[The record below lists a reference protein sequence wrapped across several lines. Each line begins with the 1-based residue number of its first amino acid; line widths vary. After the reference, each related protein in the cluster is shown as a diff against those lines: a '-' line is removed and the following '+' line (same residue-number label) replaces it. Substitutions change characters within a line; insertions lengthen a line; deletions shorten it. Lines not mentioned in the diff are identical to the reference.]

1 MIKINGMEDGV
12 FDWPPPSQEVV
23 WDVFQHMRKR
33 RKMYTSHH
41 TKQEKEVTLG

>member
-23 WDVFQHMRKR
+23 WDVF
-33 RKMYTSHH
+33 
-41 TKQEKEVTLG
+41 